1 MSYACAVANSEMDQK
16 LKDVTA
22 ALRIFNLRANE
33 KFEY

>member
-1 MSYACAVANSEMDQK
+1 MDQK